1 MAATSA
7 CTGTDVPAAGRAVR
21 DSAGITIVDNH
32 APPAHW
38 TLSSSPITKVGTVG
52 NDSTQVLWGVVD
64 AVLLQDR
71 TLVVANGGT
80 QQLRFYTEA
89 GDHLRDAGR
98 RGNGP
103 GEFQS
108 LARLWRLSGDTIAVF
123 DRVQRRVTWFG
134 PDAAY
139 GGEVTLALPS
149 PYRRLRVLWPSR
161 RRGFLAR
168 AEVREPPV
176 PPGADIQ
183 FRDSVAI
190 LAFDSAGGFL
200 REVLRHP
207 DELLDV
213 GLRDVGAGHVRVPFP
228 VHFSPQALATADSN
242 GIWISD
248 ATRYEIAQ
256 YNLNG
261 RLSLLMRRALEPVAV
276 RPEDV
281 VELLQHARRRLEGRA
296 PAEIRREMG
305 LLEGSP
311 AASAFP
317 VFDRVH
323 LDAHENLWVGPV
335 RGAAHFGNRWDVFD
349 TTGRLIAD
357 VVLPVA
363 LTPTDMGVDYVVG
376 YWKDMLDVEYVSVYG
391 LRK

>member
-1 MAATSA
+1 
-7 CTGTDVPAAGRAVR
+7 
-21 DSAGITIVDNH
+21 
-32 APPAHW
+32 
-38 TLSSSPITKVGTVG
+38 
-52 NDSTQVLWGVVD
+52 VVD
-64 AVLLQDR
+64 AVRLQDR
-71 TLVVANGGT
+71 TLVIANGGT

-89 GDHLRDAGR
+89 GEHLRDAGH

-139 GGEVTLALPS
+139 GGAVTLALPS

-161 RRGFLAR
+161 RRGFLAQ

-176 PPGADIQ
+176 PPRADIQ
-183 FRDSVAI
+183 FRDSVAV

-213 GLRDVGAGHVRVPFP
+213 RLRDVGASHVRAPFP
-228 VHFSPQALATADSN
+228 VHFSPQAVATGDST
-242 GIWISD
+242 GVWITD
-248 ATRYEIAQ
+248 ATRYEIAR
-256 YNLNG
+256 YDLNG
-261 RLSLLMRRALEPVAV
+261 RHSLLLRRRSEPVAV
-276 RPEDV
+276 RSQDV
-281 VELLQHARRRLEGRA
+281 VELLQRARRRLQGRS

-311 AASAFP
+311 AAIVFP

-323 LDAHENLWVGPV
+323 IDAQENLWVGPV
-335 RGAAHFGNRWDVFD
+335 RDAEDFGNRWDVFD
-349 TTGRLIAD
+349 STGRLIAD

-376 YWKDMLDVEYVSVYG
+376 YWKDTLDVEYVSVYG